1 MCCPGRTPGAA
12 PPGCGGRQGQAA
24 EHPTPRRGGGGR
36 PPPMPNARHP
46 TPPLGTLM
54 DERKRTAGA
63 GQPLPVSGAAV
74 LRRTA
79 RPPGWHRTGGA
90 DPRPRPTQHAR
101 HGPTLPNPPGSPAL
115 PPGLGRGGAWRR
127 RGGGGPPPPGVGPR
141 GSGVVQTKGH
151 PRQLFH
157 HPRGWGG
164 GECHS
169 SKKVASHFL

>member
-157 HPRGWGG
+157 HPRGWGRG
-164 GECHS
+164 
-169 SKKVASHFL
+169 